1 MKKTIPKLL
10 TLVCLLAALMGL
22 SAVTAHAE
30 TISGTISGG
39 RNYHYYEDKSNV
51 PQWGP
56 FISTKLK
63 YFTRSDTGKTVPA
76 YCMEPAAA
84 SSGSALGYSSVS
96 WSALSWNQ
104 RYAVTLAL
112 AYGHGGSYTFDMNP
126 DYAQLATQAII
137 WEFVCGYR
145 SPTYPYTLHD
155 TTCHRMFRYVDAGV
169 GKAYD
174 TIIDR
179 MMQHGKLPSF
189 AVRYRNQLSES
200 NAIELDWD
208 GSRYTGT
215 VTDTNGVLSQYSFG
229 CNISGVTIRQEG
241 NTLTVTATKE
251 AAEKLDGYVSS
262 EKGYS
267 LDVDGTEAVLLEPSN
282 GSNFQSCAALTTLP
296 DPVWA
301 YIQFKVNKVG
311 SISVRKVDAAGEALA
326 GAEFLLETSA
336 DGQSWTEVGSVTTG
350 ADGLAQWE
358 NLKTGVQYRITE
370 AKAPVGY
377 TLLPEPVEVGMLTA
391 DAADITITL
400 CNNAGFELPFTGGTG
415 FTTYFLLAALMLCMG
430 VYFCKNL
437 ISGRRTTEHEKEPS
451 HSIAAAGGTY
461 GHRPHDHGIC
471 RRAYHQHRQESVPEH
486 LQVRYHHGQRGR
498 RVGRRIL
505 CQHRPA

>member
-63 YFTRSDTGKTVPA
+63 YFTRSDTGNTVPA

-155 TTCHRMFRYVDAGV
+155 TTCHWMFRYVDAGV

-215 VTDTNGVLSQYSFG
+215 VNDTNGVLSQYSFG
-229 CNISGVTIRQEG
+229 CNIGGVTIRQEG

-262 EKGYS
+262 
-267 LDVDGTEAVLLEPSN
+267 
-282 GSNFQSCAALTTLP
+282 
-296 DPVWA
+296 
-301 YIQFKVNKVG
+301 
-311 SISVRKVDAAGEALA
+311 
-326 GAEFLLETSA
+326 
-336 DGQSWTEVGSVTTG
+336 
-350 ADGLAQWE
+350 
-358 NLKTGVQYRITE
+358 
-370 AKAPVGY
+370 
-377 TLLPEPVEVGMLTA
+377 
-391 DAADITITL
+391 
-400 CNNAGFELPFTGGTG
+400 
-415 FTTYFLLAALMLCMG
+415 
-430 VYFCKNL
+430 
-437 ISGRRTTEHEKEPS
+437 
-451 HSIAAAGGTY
+451 
-461 GHRPHDHGIC
+461 
-471 RRAYHQHRQESVPEH
+471 
-486 LQVRYHHGQRGR
+486 
-498 RVGRRIL
+498 
-505 CQHRPA
+505 

>member
-39 RNYHYYEDKSNV
+39 RNYRYYEDKSNV

-145 SPTYPYTLHD
+145 SPTYPYTLND

-208 GSRYTGT
+208 DSRYTGT

-229 CNISGVTIRQEG
+229 CNIGGVTIRQEG

-262 EKGYS
+262 DKG
-267 LDVDGTEAVLLEPSN
+267 
-282 GSNFQSCAALTTLP
+282 
-296 DPVWA
+296 
-301 YIQFKVNKVG
+301 
-311 SISVRKVDAAGEALA
+311 
-326 GAEFLLETSA
+326 
-336 DGQSWTEVGSVTTG
+336 
-350 ADGLAQWE
+350 
-358 NLKTGVQYRITE
+358 
-370 AKAPVGY
+370 
-377 TLLPEPVEVGMLTA
+377 
-391 DAADITITL
+391 
-400 CNNAGFELPFTGGTG
+400 
-415 FTTYFLLAALMLCMG
+415 
-430 VYFCKNL
+430 
-437 ISGRRTTEHEKEPS
+437 
-451 HSIAAAGGTY
+451 
-461 GHRPHDHGIC
+461 
-471 RRAYHQHRQESVPEH
+471 
-486 LQVRYHHGQRGR
+486 
-498 RVGRRIL
+498 
-505 CQHRPA
+505 